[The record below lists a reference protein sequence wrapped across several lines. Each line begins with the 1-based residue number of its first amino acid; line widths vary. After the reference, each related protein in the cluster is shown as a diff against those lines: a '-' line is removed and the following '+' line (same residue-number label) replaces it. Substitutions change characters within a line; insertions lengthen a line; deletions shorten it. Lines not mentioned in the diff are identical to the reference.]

1 MGFLFIFFLH
11 NKVYFNL
18 KMLVFFILSTISLFF
33 QRYIK
38 SCVKPKHLFLNIYI
52 QYDEEKRNRP
62 LGIENINLF

>member
-11 NKVYFNL
+11 NKMYFNL

-38 SCVKPKHLFLNIYI
+38 SCAKPKHLFLNIYI